1 MSGSGAPQTP
11 PTVVRPRGET
21 VSATPQQV
29 PVAVVGVG
37 ALAPG
42 ATDAA
47 AFWRTVTGG
56 RDLITE
62 VPPSR
67 WRVEDHYDPDP
78 AAPDKTYARRGAFL
92 PEVDFDPMA
101 YGVPPANL
109 PATDTSQL
117 LALMVADQVLADTGG
132 LSGVD
137 RGRVGVVLGAAALEL
152 LPHMYGRAQRPV
164 WLKALRESGMG
175 EDEARAVC
183 DRISA
188 HYVPWRESSFPGLL
202 GNVVAGRIANR
213 FDLHGINHTTDAACA
228 SSLAALSTAVGE
240 LALGRADLVIS
251 GGVDTGNGVGMFLCF
266 SKTPALSPSG
276 DCRPFSEA
284 ADGTMLG
291 EAVIMYALKRLSD
304 AERDGDRVHAVI
316 RGIGTSSDGRGPAI
330 YAPLPDGQARALRRA
345 YEQAGYGPDTVEL
358 VEAHGTGT
366 KAGDA
371 AELAALR
378 QVFGSPEGTDGP
390 WCAIGSVKSQ
400 IGHTKCA
407 AGAAGL
413 LKAVMALH
421 HKVLPP
427 TIKVERPS
435 AAVTAP
441 DSPFYVS
448 TEARPWVRPDD
459 HPRRASVS
467 SFGFG
472 GSNFHVTL
480 EEYVPPSGGS
490 GRTAPRHRTAPSE
503 LVLFSGASPEDLEAP
518 DTTGGRPLAALAR
531 ESHRAFSPA
540 DPVRLAVVA
549 TDTDDL
555 REKYAQALAL
565 IRRRPGTAFSTP
577 TGVRY
582 ASGTP
587 VPGRIG
593 FLFPGQGPQYVGMGA
608 DLAMLSPAAQAVWDR
623 LGGAGFD
630 GRPLHRVVF
639 PPPAFTE
646 EEHAARRARL
656 AATEW
661 AQPALAVHAL
671 ALLEVVRGLGLRP
684 DCVAGHSFGELVAL
698 HCAGV
703 LDAGAL
709 VGLARRRGEL
719 MRDAAAAPGAM
730 LAVAADREH
739 VTAALADGRFG
750 DVWAANFNSP
760 LQVVLSGTAEA
771 VEHAERAFA
780 AEGVGT
786 RRLDTSAAF
795 HSPLVAPAGDP
806 LAAYLDTVPL
816 TGPRL
821 DVYGNAD
828 AAPYP
833 SAPDEVRR
841 RITSHLASPV
851 LFQDQVEAM
860 YAAGVRT
867 FVEVG
872 AGASLTGLVGQILG
886 DREHAAVPLDRPGR
900 SATVPL
906 HTALGELAVR
916 GVPLDLDH
924 LWAPYA
930 VPGPSAKEREPRM
943 TVKISGANYG
953 QLYPP
958 PAGAAAPPPPEPAPA
973 HAPAYAP
980 TPASGHAPALHS
992 PAASA
997 PSYAP
1002 VPTHAPEPPAY
1013 EPTHAHEPD
1022 PSYAHAPDRAY
1033 SHAPEPAYAPESE
1046 PAYDHVT
1053 EPGAVAGSGW
1063 YGAVESVQRQTAEA
1077 HAACQRMLTESHM
1090 AFLRMTENTLAAML
1104 GVHGGGHGGVHCG
1117 EDHVS
1122 GVPVS
1127 RTHVSRAQADG
1138 LYDADGTY
1146 GAVGPYDAGGVL
1158 DAPAPPAPPAPPVPL
1173 PLPRPSSP
1181 RRAPAPPAAL
1191 GTPVPAGAPG
1201 PTAAERRST
1210 PAPFAPE
1217 DAAPASAPDAGTAPL
1232 SAAELEELLLSVVA
1246 RLTGYP
1252 TEMLHMDMELEAD
1265 LGVDSIKR
1273 VEILSAVRR
1282 RVGDLATEDVGRL
1295 GKLRTLREIVD
1306 ALTAAAGAA
1315 PSEPPGPD
1323 SPAPAAPP
1331 AGPGAHN
1338 GSEAPGRTTTPGASA
1353 ASATPGI
1360 SAAPAVPEIPAAT
1373 RVPETPA
1380 PYIPARRT
1388 GTGQEA
1394 TALTRL
1400 VPRTLEAPASGL
1412 MTAGLLEGPVVVTGE
1427 GPGGS
1432 GITGLVA
1439 HKLAERGID
1448 ATAVAEVPEDAR
1460 AVVHLGGLTASG
1472 APDEAREVHRSVF
1485 RAARAVA
1492 ARAAGQGGLFVTV
1505 QDTGGDF
1512 GLGGHAPGRAWL
1524 GGVAG
1529 LTRTAAKEWPGA
1541 SVKAVDCERGGRDDE
1556 AVAEALVRELL
1567 HGGPESEVGLRADG
1581 SRTTPRLVPV
1591 PLVPGDRARLSSASV
1606 VVATGGA
1613 RGVTAAALL
1622 ELART
1627 HRPRIVLL
1635 GRTAPAPEPA
1645 GLASA
1650 TDEPAL
1656 TRLLAERSTGDAAT
1670 SPARIAARA
1679 REILAAREV
1688 RATLAALEAA
1698 GSAARYVQVD
1708 ARDGEALAA
1717 ALRDVREEWG
1727 PVTGLVHGAG
1737 VLADKRIADKGDEA
1751 FEQVVS
1757 TKVDGLRALLAAT
1770 AGDPLEVICL
1780 FSSVAAVFGNEGQ
1793 ADYALANEVLNQ
1805 VASAE
1810 QARRPGCLV
1819 RSVAWGPWRGGMV
1832 TPALAGH
1839 FGRSGVPLIP
1849 LERGVAAF
1857 TAEVDGAPGAARV
1870 VLVAGDDPAAL
1881 SPAGGPRPAEILVRA
1896 DTLPQLADHAPAG
1909 VPVLPVAMVLN
1920 WFAGAGAAW
1929 RPGSG
1934 PLVLRDLR
1942 VYRKFALPELAG
1954 VGHRLTVRG
1963 SRSAAGSPSGL
1974 EAELRGAD
1982 GVVHFR
1988 AELDTGATAPDAAA
2002 WNSPDGLKP
2011 LGQGAWYDGG
2021 LLFHGPRFHA
2031 VRTVRGVSEHGAE
2044 ATVAGLRVLGWADG
2058 YGPLDP
2064 AAVDGALQL
2073 ALIWAREVLG
2083 AATLPMAVAECRV
2096 HRRGPVDGTVRCVL
2110 RGRKTHGTGARC
2122 DAALI
2127 DPDGSVRL
2135 ELLGVE
2141 LVCRPS

>member
-1 MSGSGAPQTP
+1 MSGPGAPQTP

-21 VSATPQQV
+21 VSVTPQQV

-42 ATDAA
+42 ATDPA
-47 AFWRTVTGG
+47 AFWRAVTGG

-109 PATDTSQL
+109 STTDTSQL

-213 FDLHGINHTTDAACA
+213 FDLHGVNHTTDAACA

-330 YAPLPDGQARALRRA
+330 YAPLPEGQARALRRA

-378 QVFGSPEGTDGP
+378 QVFGTPAGTDGP

-427 TIKVERPS
+427 TIKVDRPS
-435 AAVTAP
+435 TAVTAP
-441 DSPFYVS
+441 DSPFYVN

-480 EEYVPPSGGS
+480 EEYVPPAGAP

-503 LVLFSGASPEDLEAP
+503 LVLFSGASPEALEAP

-587 VPGRIG
+587 APGRIG
-593 FLFPGQGPQYVGMGA
+593 FLFPGQGAQYVGMGA
-608 DLAMLSPAAQAVWDR
+608 DLAMLSPGAQAVWDR
-623 LGGAGFD
+623 LGATGFD
-630 GRPLHRVVF
+630 GHPLHRVVF

-646 EEHAARRARL
+646 EEHADRRARL

-719 MRDAAAAPGAM
+719 MRDAAATPGAM
-730 LAVAADREH
+730 LAVAADRER
-739 VTAALADGRFG
+739 VTAVLADGRFG
-750 DVWAANFNSP
+750 DLWPANFNSP

-771 VEHAERAFA
+771 VGRAERAFA

-816 TGPRL
+816 TGPRI

-930 VPGPSAKEREPRM
+930 VPGTPAKEREPRM

-973 HAPAYAP
+973 PP
-980 TPASGHAPALHS
+980 TGHAPALS
-992 PAASA
+992 YPAVST

-1002 VPTHAPEPPAY
+1002 APTHAPEPPAY
-1013 EPTHAHEPD
+1013 EPTHGHTPEAAYAHASEPAYAHEPD
-1022 PSYAHAPDRAY
+1022 RAYAHA
-1033 SHAPEPAYAPESE
+1033 SEPAYAPDSA
-1046 PAYDHVT
+1046 PACDQVT

-1104 GVHGGGHGGVHCG
+1104 GAHGGGHGDVH
-1117 EDHVS
+1117 
-1122 GVPVS
+1122 
-1127 RTHVSRAQADG
+1127 
-1138 LYDADGTY
+1138 
-1146 GAVGPYDAGGVL
+1146 VG
-1158 DAPAPPAPPAPPVPL
+1158 
-1173 PLPRPSSP
+1173 
-1181 RRAPAPPAAL
+1181 
-1191 GTPVPAGAPG
+1191 
-1201 PTAAERRST
+1201 
-1210 PAPFAPE
+1210 
-1217 DAAPASAPDAGTAPL
+1217 
-1232 SAAELEELLLSVVA
+1232 
-1246 RLTGYP
+1246 
-1252 TEMLHMDMELEAD
+1252 
-1265 LGVDSIKR
+1265 
-1273 VEILSAVRR
+1273 
-1282 RVGDLATEDVGRL
+1282 
-1295 GKLRTLREIVD
+1295 
-1306 ALTAAAGAA
+1306 
-1315 PSEPPGPD
+1315 
-1323 SPAPAAPP
+1323 
-1331 AGPGAHN
+1331 
-1338 GSEAPGRTTTPGASA
+1338 
-1353 ASATPGI
+1353 
-1360 SAAPAVPEIPAAT
+1360 
-1373 RVPETPA
+1373 
-1380 PYIPARRT
+1380 
-1388 GTGQEA
+1388 
-1394 TALTRL
+1394 
-1400 VPRTLEAPASGL
+1400 
-1412 MTAGLLEGPVVVTGE
+1412 
-1427 GPGGS
+1427 
-1432 GITGLVA
+1432 
-1439 HKLAERGID
+1439 
-1448 ATAVAEVPEDAR
+1448 
-1460 AVVHLGGLTASG
+1460 
-1472 APDEAREVHRSVF
+1472 
-1485 RAARAVA
+1485 
-1492 ARAAGQGGLFVTV
+1492 
-1505 QDTGGDF
+1505 
-1512 GLGGHAPGRAWL
+1512 
-1524 GGVAG
+1524 
-1529 LTRTAAKEWPGA
+1529 
-1541 SVKAVDCERGGRDDE
+1541 
-1556 AVAEALVRELL
+1556 L
-1567 HGGPESEVGLRADG
+1567 HGGLHVGAEHVGAEHVGAVPG
-1581 SRTTPRLVPV
+1581 SR
-1591 PLVPGDRARLSSASV
+1591 
-1606 VVATGGA
+1606 
-1613 RGVTAAALL
+1613 
-1622 ELART
+1622 
-1627 HRPRIVLL
+1627 
-1635 GRTAPAPEPA
+1635 
-1645 GLASA
+1645 
-1650 TDEPAL
+1650 
-1656 TRLLAERSTGDAAT
+1656 
-1670 SPARIAARA
+1670 
-1679 REILAAREV
+1679 
-1688 RATLAALEAA
+1688 
-1698 GSAARYVQVD
+1698 
-1708 ARDGEALAA
+1708 
-1717 ALRDVREEWG
+1717 
-1727 PVTGLVHGAG
+1727 
-1737 VLADKRIADKGDEA
+1737 
-1751 FEQVVS
+1751 
-1757 TKVDGLRALLAAT
+1757 
-1770 AGDPLEVICL
+1770 
-1780 FSSVAAVFGNEGQ
+1780 GQ
-1793 ADYALANEVLNQ
+1793 
-1805 VASAE
+1805 
-1810 QARRPGCLV
+1810 G
-1819 RSVAWGPWRGGMV
+1819 
-1832 TPALAGH
+1832 
-1839 FGRSGVPLIP
+1839 
-1849 LERGVAAF
+1849 
-1857 TAEVDGAPGAARV
+1857 DGA
-1870 VLVAGDDPAAL
+1870 
-1881 SPAGGPRPAEILVRA
+1881 
-1896 DTLPQLADHAPAG
+1896 
-1909 VPVLPVAMVLN
+1909 
-1920 WFAGAGAAW
+1920 
-1929 RPGSG
+1929 
-1934 PLVLRDLR
+1934 
-1942 VYRKFALPELAG
+1942 
-1954 VGHRLTVRG
+1954 
-1963 SRSAAGSPSGL
+1963 
-1974 EAELRGAD
+1974 
-1982 GVVHFR
+1982 
-1988 AELDTGATAPDAAA
+1988 
-2002 WNSPDGLKP
+2002 
-2011 LGQGAWYDGG
+2011 
-2021 LLFHGPRFHA
+2021 
-2031 VRTVRGVSEHGAE
+2031 
-2044 ATVAGLRVLGWADG
+2044 
-2058 YGPLDP
+2058 
-2064 AAVDGALQL
+2064 
-2073 ALIWAREVLG
+2073 
-2083 AATLPMAVAECRV
+2083 
-2096 HRRGPVDGTVRCVL
+2096 
-2110 RGRKTHGTGARC
+2110 
-2122 DAALI
+2122 
-2127 DPDGSVRL
+2127 
-2135 ELLGVE
+2135 
-2141 LVCRPS
+2141 